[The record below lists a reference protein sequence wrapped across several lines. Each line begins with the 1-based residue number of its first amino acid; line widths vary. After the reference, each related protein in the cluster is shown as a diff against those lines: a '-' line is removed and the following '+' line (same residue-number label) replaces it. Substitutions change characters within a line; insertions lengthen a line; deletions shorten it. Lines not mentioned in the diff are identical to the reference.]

1 MPSSQ
6 KPVEAMNTFG
16 SGKIPAKAARLTR
29 RERNEMAMSVSHLEH
44 TLGARTLQGGG
55 LMAISHVLKIIIQ
68 FASLAVLG
76 RVLLPDDF
84 GLLAM
89 SWAVLGFVTMFAELG
104 LSTATIQRKEIDQ
117 NTTSTLF
124 FVGIVV
130 GVLVCLLL
138 VALSPLAAALFKEP
152 RLALVISAMALV
164 VPINMLA
171 TQHFALMTRSM
182 RWMDLQIAALSSQAL
197 CVIVAICLAVYT
209 PLGYWALV
217 AQAWVGSASYTLYL
231 IIRCDWR
238 PSWPT
243 NWRAATSS
251 ILLGLNLTGFTFV
264 NYFHRQLD
272 HVLIGWRWGTVELGF
287 YARAYALLLAPIN
300 FVNGPIGNALQPALS
315 RLQDKPDQWR
325 RAYLDGLGAVVI
337 IGGGITAVL
346 FGGAAPVIDAVYGP
360 GWDAT
365 KAIFG
370 WLALSMVFGTPMHS
384 TNWIYISLGRTGRMF
399 RWGLMSTPV
408 YILAFIIG
416 LPYGA
421 AGVAL
426 AYSIAVALLFI
437 PCFAVATRNTPL
449 KLTDVLTVIWPVS
462 TIAIAV
468 GVVLR
473 FATDGAGTLMGVLMT
488 AAGGIVYLILA
499 AGLVFT
505 VPAYASIR
513 RYGMSALNQGFAR
526 LRRPGKSD
534 QA

>member
-1 MPSSQ
+1 MTIANSDPNSD
-6 KPVEAMNTFG
+6 
-16 SGKIPAKAARLTR
+16 KIPDAAAKLSRA
-29 RERNEMAMSVSHLEH
+29 ERNDMAMSVAHLEH
-44 TLGARTLQGGG
+44 TLGSRTLQGGG
-55 LMAISHVLKIIIQ
+55 LMAISHLLKIIIQ
-68 FASLAVLG
+68 FMSLAVLG

-104 LSTATIQRKEIDQ
+104 LSTATIQRREIDQ

-138 VALSPLAAALFKEP
+138 IALSPLAAGLFNEP
-152 RLALVISAMALV
+152 RLALVVSAMALV

-182 RWMDLQIAALSSQAL
+182 RWMDLQIAAVSSQAL
-197 CVIVAICLAVYT
+197 GVIVAISLAVFT

-217 AQAWVGSASYTLYL
+217 AQAWMGSLSYALYL

-251 ILLGLNLTGFTFV
+251 IVLGLNLTGFSFL
-264 NYFHRQLD
+264 NYFHRSFDQ
-272 HVLIGWRWGTVELGF
+272 VLIGWRWGTVELGF

-325 RAYLDGLGAVVI
+325 RAYLDGLAAVVI

-370 WLALSMVFGTPMHS
+370 WLALSMVFGTPMNS

-399 RWGLMSTPV
+399 QWGLMSTPV
-408 YILAFIIG
+408 YILAFVIG
-416 LPYGA
+416 LPYGG

-426 AYSIAVALLFI
+426 SYSVAVAVLFI
-437 PCFAVATRNTPL
+437 PCFMMATRNTPL
-449 KLTDVLTVIWPVS
+449 TLMDVLTVIWPIS
-462 TIAIAV
+462 TVAISV
-468 GVVLR
+468 GVLLR
-473 FATDGAGTLMGVLMT
+473 IATEGAGTMMGVAMT
-488 AAGGIVYLILA
+488 AVGGIVYLVLSA
-499 AGLVFT
+499 SLVLT
-505 VPAYASIR
+505 IPAYASIR
-513 RYGMSALNQGFAR
+513 RYGLMAINKGLER
-526 LRRPGKSD
+526 LRGGGKTD